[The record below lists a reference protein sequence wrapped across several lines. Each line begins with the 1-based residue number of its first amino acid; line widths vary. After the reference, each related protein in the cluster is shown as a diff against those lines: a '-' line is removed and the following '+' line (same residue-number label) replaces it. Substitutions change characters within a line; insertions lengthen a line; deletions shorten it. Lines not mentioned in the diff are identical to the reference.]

1 MALLIRYFLVFF
13 LIIRRPPGSTRPAT
27 LFPSTALVRSG
38 RRLPTHLAGRFR
50 YRTAAPGL
58 QGSAATG
65 RPHPLHGHALGR
77 TAGAQ
82 SPAGRSAG
90 TGDRGAE
97 MKPQYQPLFPD
108 DLSDEAAVALSAF
121 LYDLAVACESR
132 YLVQLRRYRRGQ
144 LNLYD
149 PERPWLRPPPKPR

>member
-1 MALLIRYFLVFF
+1 MRISDWSSDVCSSDL
-13 LIIRRPPGSTRPAT
+13 
-27 LFPSTALVRSG
+27 
-38 RRLPTHLAGRFR
+38 LPTHLAGRFR

-132 YLVQLRRYRRGQ
+132 YLVQLRRYRRSEEHTSELQ
-144 LNLYD
+144 SLMRISYAVF
-149 PERPWLRPPPKPR
+149 

>member
-1 MALLIRYFLVFF
+1 MSVCFF
-13 LIIRRPPGSTRPAT
+13 KQKTAYEMRISDWSSYVCSSDLAQAGGRARTVRG
-27 LFPSTALVRSG
+27 FHPSWAQG

-97 MKPQYQPLFPD
+97 MKPPYQPLFPD

-121 LYDLAVACESR
+121 LSTLAVAFESR
-132 YLVQLRRYRRGQ
+132 YTIQQIGRAHV
-144 LNLYD
+144 
-149 PERPWLRPPPKPR
+149 

>member
-1 MALLIRYFLVFF
+1 M
-13 LIIRRPPGSTRPAT
+13 IRRPPRSTRTDT
-27 LFPSTALVRSG
+27 LFPYTTLFRS
-38 RRLPTHLAGRFR
+38 
-50 YRTAAPGL
+50 TAAPGL

-65 RPHPLHGHALGR
+65 RPHPLHVHALGR

>member
-1 MALLIRYFLVFF
+1 MRISDWSSDVCSSDL
-13 LIIRRPPGSTRPAT
+13 
-27 LFPSTALVRSG
+27 
-38 RRLPTHLAGRFR
+38 
-50 YRTAAPGL
+50 
-58 QGSAATG
+58 
-65 RPHPLHGHALGR
+65 PLHGHALGR

-144 LNLYD
+144 LNQIGRASCRGSVCQYV
-149 PERPWLRPPPKPR
+149 